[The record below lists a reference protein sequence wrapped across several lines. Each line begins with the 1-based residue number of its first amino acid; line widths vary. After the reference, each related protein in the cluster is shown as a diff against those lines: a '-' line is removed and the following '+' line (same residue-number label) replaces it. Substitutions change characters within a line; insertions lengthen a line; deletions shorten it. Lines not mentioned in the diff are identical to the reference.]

1 MQTVNDNP
9 GKLFIID
16 EAYRDFMLWR
26 TPERLCD
33 FPNVILLRSLTKIY
47 HLSGVRIGYIIAP
60 ENIITRLRE
69 RQPSWSVNS
78 IAQVLA
84 LQFMQDEGF
93 VERTK
98 EFYRSHT
105 PAFIEGLENVGCEVM
120 DSDVHFFLVRVS
132 DDEKVI
138 RHLLSSGIV
147 VRHTRNFAGLEGKF
161 IRVATGQ
168 PENNEKFVKTMKSI
182 VHV

>member
-1 MQTVNDNP
+1 M
-9 GKLFIID
+9 K
-16 EAYRDFMLWR
+16 
-26 TPERLCD
+26 
-33 FPNVILLRSLTKIY
+33 
-47 HLSGVRIGYIIAP
+47 
-60 ENIITRLRE
+60 
-69 RQPSWSVNS
+69 
-78 IAQVLA
+78 
-84 LQFMQDEGF
+84 DEGF

-168 PENNEKFVKTMKSI
+168 PENNEKFVKTMRSI